1 MRRLLIPLLLAA
13 ALAGLLAW
21 AFQPRPV
28 MVETAA
34 VAPRSLSVGVE
45 EEGRA
50 RIREVYTVSAPIG
63 GKLQRISLHAG
74 DAVTADETVVAR
86 IGPAAPELL
95 DWRARAVA
103 EAAAAAAEAAVN
115 LARAALV
122 QAEAERDHART
133 EADRTQ
139 RLFDRAAVSAQLRDN
154 ALLVQRTAEAAVDS
168 ARANLA
174 VQERKL
180 DSANALLAEGIG
192 NATASCCVEIVT
204 PVSGRILRVVTEDE
218 QVVQP
223 GMPIMEIGDPANLE
237 ITAELL
243 SRDAVRVSP
252 GAAAAITGWGGPPL
266 AAAVERVEPAAVT
279 KVSALGIEEQ
289 RVEVILRLA
298 GDPAGHAALGHGY
311 RVMVRIETWSGTD
324 VLSVPVGALFRSG
337 PDWAVFAVQDGR
349 ARLRRISIGE
359 RNDAFAQVTGGLAA
373 GDAVIL
379 RPADSLGD
387 GIRVAPLP

>member
-1 MRRLLIPLLLAA
+1 MRRLLIPLLMAA
-13 ALAGLLAW
+13 ALIGLLAW

-28 MVETAA
+28 LVETAA
-34 VAPRSLSVGVE
+34 VMPRSFSTGIE

-63 GKLQRISLHAG
+63 GKLQRIALHPD
-74 DAVTADETVVAR
+74 DAVTAGKTVVAR

-115 LARAALV
+115 LAKAALV
-122 QAEAERDHART
+122 QAEAARDHAAT

-180 DSANALLAEGIG
+180 DSANALLAEGEG
-192 NATASCCVEIVT
+192 SATATCCTEIVT
-204 PVSGRILRVVTEDE
+204 PVSGRILRVATEDE
-218 QVVQP
+218 QVVLP
-223 GMPIMEIGDPANLE
+223 GTPILEIGDPANLE
-237 ITAELL
+237 ITADLL
-243 SRDAVRVSP
+243 SRDAVQIRP
-252 GAAAAITGWGGPPL
+252 GAAAEITGWGGPPL
-266 AAAVERVEPAAVT
+266 AAVVERVEPAAVT

-289 RVEVILRLA
+289 RVEVILSLA
-298 GDPAGHAALGHGY
+298 GDPADRAALGHGY
-311 RVMVRIETWSGTD
+311 RVMVRIETWAGSD
-324 VLSVPVGALFRSG
+324 VLSVPVAALFRQG
-337 PDWAVFAVQDGR
+337 PDWAVFAIEEGR
-349 ARLRRISIGE
+349 ARLRLLDIGE
-359 RNDAFAQVTGGLAA
+359 RSDAFARVAGGLAD
-373 GDAVIL
+373 GSTVIL
-379 RPADSLGD
+379 RPADSLED
-387 GIRVAPLP
+387 GIRTAPLP